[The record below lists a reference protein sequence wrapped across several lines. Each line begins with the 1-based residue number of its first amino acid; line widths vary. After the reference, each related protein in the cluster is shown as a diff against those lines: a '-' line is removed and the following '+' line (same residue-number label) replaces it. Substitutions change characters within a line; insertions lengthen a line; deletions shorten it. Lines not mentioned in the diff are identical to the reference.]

1 MWWYRDVKGE
11 RITALLQ
18 AILKRLIRLETKVH
32 KVAEAQGIK
41 LELKESEAVEKEL
54 LTGCGGTG

>member
-54 LTGCGGTG
+54 LTG